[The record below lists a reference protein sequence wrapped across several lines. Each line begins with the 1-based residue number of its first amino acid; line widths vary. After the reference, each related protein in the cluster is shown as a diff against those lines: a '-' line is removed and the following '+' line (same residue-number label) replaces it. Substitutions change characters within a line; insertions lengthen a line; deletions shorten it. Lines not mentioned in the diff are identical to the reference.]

1 MYPESD
7 SEDYLY
13 RRAPKVPLDR
23 RAYAFLLDF
32 ITVWIT
38 SSFFTGLAQDF
49 VFIVVWLLTRVV
61 VTDRNKGQTLGR
73 YAFDIRLVDL
83 RSNTTPSFLNLAKR
97 EGILGAVALLAMVG
111 LNINVQ
117 NGLSLILLITPLLV
131 DCGFALGDDEL
142 NQALHDRV
150 AQTLMIQTRRGF
162 SLDLR
167 IKKYWVEIRR
177 SLQKKR

>member
-1 MYPESD
+1 MYSESD
-7 SEDYLY
+7 SDDYLY

-32 ITVWIT
+32 VAIWLT
-38 SSFFTGLAQDF
+38 SSFFTGWAQAF
-49 VFIVVWLLTRVV
+49 VFIALWLLTRVV
-61 VTDRNKGQTLGR
+61 VTEKNKGQTLGR
-73 YAFDIRLVDL
+73 YAFDIRLVDIQ
-83 RSNTTPSFLNLAKR
+83 SNTTPSLLSLAKR
-97 EGILGAVALLAMVG
+97 EGLLGLLALLAMVG

-131 DCGFALGDDEL
+131 DCGYALGDDEL
-142 NQALHDRV
+142 NQSLHDRF